1 MISRPS
7 AAPLETAVHRKSA
20 EVSRELEARERTV
33 HRDIVTAI
41 VSLELFILILL
52 YIYIYFVLLFYE

>member
-33 HRDIVTAI
+33 HRNIVTAI
-41 VSLELFILILL
+41 VSLEF
-52 YIYIYFVLLFYE
+52 FFFFF